1 MRISASNELSPASG
15 SNRSTYREIISG
27 RSTWDSF
34 SAYLSP
40 LDRKYLLVFS
50 ELLYNQNNIVSNI
63 FQASLFENCKI
74 ILYRFKKSITC

>member
-1 MRISASNELSPASG
+1 MFAWWMRISASNELSPASG

-63 FQASLFENCKI
+63 FQAILFDEK
-74 ILYRFKKSITC
+74 L